1 MDMDAFHREINLIK
15 KAMERYSKKNY
26 KYNTKTIEKE
36 IAQLRYDLDKIVE
49 VIGCIADGYT
59 ELYKL
64 LIEIKKRLNHG
75 GT

>member
-1 MDMDAFHREINLIK
+1 MNTFHKEISEIK
-15 KAMERYSKKNY
+15 KSMDRYSKKNY

-36 IAQLRYDLDKIVE
+36 INQLRYDLDKIVE

-59 ELYKL
+59 ELYILMMK
-64 LIEIKKRLNHG
+64 IVERLKNG